1 MNRIYANS
9 EEKYVKTV
17 VLYGKNGNNY
27 LHTDDSYAETSRIDK
42 DTLMDLCMKGVKI
55 LYNKIYYTPLYF
67 KDETTKT
74 SVTFA
79 TNVASSAST
88 SVTLYSKEHA

>member
-1 MNRIYANS
+1 MNKIYANS
-9 EEKYVKTV
+9 EEKFVKTV
-17 VLYGKNGNNY
+17 VLYGKNGKNY
-27 LHTDDSYAETSRIDK
+27 LYTSEDYKDEHRLDK
-42 DTLMDLCMKGVKI
+42 DTLLNLCMNGITI
-55 LYNKIYYTPLYF
+55 LYEKAYYKPVSF

-79 TNVASSAST
+79 TKVATGAST